1 VTAPNRS
8 SQVLRL
14 RPLRLEDE
22 AAFRVAHA
30 AMRPD
35 GFTFGLG
42 YDDGMEWHA
51 YLGGLELIR
60 TSTAVTNELVPAVF
74 LGAFVDGRLVG
85 RSSIRFALNDHLAR
99 EGGHIGYG
107 VLPAERRRGYA
118 TSILEQSIVL
128 ARAGGVDRI
137 LVTCDDTNVGSMAVI
152 ERCGGEYEG
161 TVASSVGGPPKR
173 RYWIA

>member
-1 VTAPNRS
+1 MTAPNRAA
-8 SQVLRL
+8 QVVRL
-14 RPLRLEDE
+14 RPLRVEDE
-22 AAFRVAHA
+22 AAFHAAHA
-30 AMRPD
+30 AMHPD

-42 YDDGMEWHA
+42 YEDGMEWHA
-51 YLGGLELIR
+51 YVGGLELIR
-60 TSTAVTNELVPAVF
+60 TSTAVTDDLVPAVF

-85 RSSIRFALNDHLAR
+85 RSSIRFALNDYLAR

-118 TSILEQSIVL
+118 TSILEQSIVI
-128 ARAGGVDRI
+128 ARATGVDRI
-137 LVTCDDTNVGSMAVI
+137 LVTRDDTNVGSMAVI
-152 ERCGGEYEG
+152 ERCGGEYES